1 MKKYIALA
9 GLFLSTVV
17 THAQGRLSIQ
27 LSPSMSISRVYTNPN
42 NAGFSS
48 AGLGFRFK
56 IGSIYDHPIQ
66 DNCYASMG
74 LLYSVQHLAI
84 KNEKLSPGIR
94 EKHVLHYLQV
104 PLLLR
109 LYTSELTL
117 DTRLYALLGV
127 LGQIRGNVRNTEL
140 QQSWDKSFIE
150 EFRRWGLA
158 GLLGVG
164 VEYNTSLSTS
174 VFVGISYQYGLSSVI
189 DRQAQNPP
197 SLQVMGYSD
206 LLSIDFGIRF

>member
-1 MKKYIALA
+1 MKKYILLV
-9 GLFLSTVV
+9 GLFLSAAV
-17 THAQGRLSIQ
+17 TCAQGQLGIQ
-27 LSPSMSISRVYTNPN
+27 LSPSISINRVYTNPN

-48 AGLGFRFK
+48 AGADFRSKLGP
-56 IGSIYDHPIQ
+56 IYDHPIQ
-66 DNCYASMG
+66 DNCYASTG

-84 KNEKLSPGIR
+84 KNKKLSPDIR

-117 DTRLYALLGV
+117 DTRLYALLGA
-127 LGQIRGNVRNTEL
+127 LGQIRVNARNTEL
-140 QQSWDKSFIE
+140 QASRDQLFIE
-150 EFRRWGLA
+150 EFCRWGLA

-174 VFVGISYQYGLSSVI
+174 VFVGISYQYGVSSVI
-189 DRQAQNPP
+189 DKQAQNPP
-197 SLQVMGYSD
+197 SSPVMGYSD
-206 LLSIDFGIRF
+206 LLSIDLGIRF